1 MVSCLAAATTNDPI
15 NVCVCT
21 FSLQLSQLVIM
32 TEDTEVER
40 AISGPVEAVHA
51 AVANLIKVG
60 GAREGVGGWGQSG
73 EWVGGV
79 SLVSGRVCLLWFF
92 LLCF

>member
-1 MVSCLAAATTNDPI
+1 
-15 NVCVCT
+15 
-21 FSLQLSQLVIM
+21 M

-79 SLVSGRVCLLWFF
+79 SLVSGGGLSAMV
-92 LLCF
+92 LLCCF

>member
-1 MVSCLAAATTNDPI
+1 
-15 NVCVCT
+15 
-21 FSLQLSQLVIM
+21 M

-40 AISGPVEAVHA
+40 AISGPVETVHA

-73 EWVGGV
+73 EWWRFACYGSSVF
-79 SLVSGRVCLLWFF
+79 LTDLRLPRQLLTHQKMRW
-92 LLCF
+92 

>member
-1 MVSCLAAATTNDPI
+1 MAFYLRVSIRISCLASLTTNDI
-15 NVCVCT
+15 LFVVIHIS
-21 FSLQLSQLVIM
+21 SLQLSQLVIM

-60 GAREGVGGWGQSG
+60 
-73 EWVGGV
+73 
-79 SLVSGRVCLLWFF
+79 
-92 LLCF
+92 